1 MSLPRWDFEY
11 YYKGNP
17 KRLRGH
23 VYAATQVGACA
34 NFKKV
39 YPEAFMVGF
48 PVPVSSGSDSQES
61 IATDS
66 LNT

>member
-11 YYKGNP
+11 YYKGDA
-17 KRLRGH
+17 KHLKGH
-23 VYAATQVGACA
+23 VYAATQIGACA
-34 NFKKV
+34 SFKKV
-39 YPEAFMVGF
+39 YPGAFMIGF
-48 PVPVSSGSDSQES
+48 PTPVSTGSDSQES

>member
-11 YYKGNP
+11 YYKGDP

-48 PVPVSSGSDSQES
+48 PVPVSFM
-61 IATDS
+61 
-66 LNT
+66 